1 MARQTAG
8 SGSADRKQ
16 RTKIRRI
23 ARTKKRLSDE
33 DARQSLREELKAAY
47 EAGAS
52 IRDLATSQKLA
63 FGTVRTLLLEAG
75 VTLRSRGG
83 PNHTRR
89 DTGSEPSRRSADTTE
104 RA

>member
-33 DARQSLREELKAAY
+33 DARQTLRAQLKTDY

-89 DTGSEPSRRSADTTE
+89 DTGPEPSRRSADTTE